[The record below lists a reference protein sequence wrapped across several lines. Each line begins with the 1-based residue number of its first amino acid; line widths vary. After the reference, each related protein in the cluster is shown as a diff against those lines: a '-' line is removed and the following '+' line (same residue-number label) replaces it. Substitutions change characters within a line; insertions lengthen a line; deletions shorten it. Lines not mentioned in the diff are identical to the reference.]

1 MKRKPETGDEKM
13 VHSSGEP
20 AEDSSVSTSAPLQTS
35 TQPQQQQPISTQQQQ
50 LQPRQISTGQQ
61 QQITMP
67 PGSFIASD
75 RRWYQPAPH
84 SPLSL
89 APSSLRIGRY
99 SKPWLVYRH
108 ILAVVIVAFLLTQ
121 GVTIIWFGLAEGDAW
136 LSLVGG
142 FCTLPFVGLLL
153 AMTRPRLA
161 HVRIA
166 VPSPNG
172 SYFHTIQN
180 SETLQTPVPTT
191 FTQHIIRDDSTL
203 DTPPSRTVWL
213 AFTALM
219 VISLAIALAM
229 VSGVAAPIVLTIA
242 VLIGIPAWLF
252 GFSIPVLAW
261 WSYSSEAL
269 ALDTRRR
276 DAEAW
281 LVAGMLSAIP
291 AVIINSFL
299 APSLIPASLSA
310 EVTEFLIITL
320 SAPIGEEL
328 CKGLAAALFIGRMR
342 GRKHGFQIGFTVG
355 LGFAM
360 IENLQYILL
369 SFGSGYVGFTFTALI
384 RGLGSIPGHAFWT
397 GLTGFALG
405 AIATNLPAKIP
416 LLDPHGE
423 SAKPSVPWLLVDPET
438 GERISNVEPTDQS
451 FQSNQTDH
459 AQVVGPGIA
468 EMWETPMPTAPH
480 VDLPVA
486 PEVPLIEMA
495 QLIDGEV
502 KMVVYELESIP
513 RMVKQRGGLTIMPRS
528 NLAQALGLAML
539 GHASWNGSSVLIPW
553 LISLIGVGELG
564 VILASLVWTGC
575 LVTGVI
581 WLGKRVLAAV
591 SSLEEEASKSKS
603 PSF

>member
-1 MKRKPETGDEKM
+1 MKKM
-13 VHSSGEP
+13 VHSGEETVVNSP
-20 AEDSSVSTSAPLQTS
+20 MSAPVAQQVSTPLQQHNS
-35 TQPQQQQPISTQQQQ
+35 PQIQQNIQNIPN
-50 LQPRQISTGQQ
+50 

-67 PGSFIASD
+67 DGAFIASD
-75 RRWYQPAPH
+75 QRWYQPAPH
-84 SPLSL
+84 SPLSP
-89 APSSLRIGRY
+89 ASSSLRIGRY

-108 ILAVVIVAFLLTQ
+108 ILGVVIVAFLLTQ
-121 GVTIIWFGLAEGDAW
+121 GVVIAWLGFDEGDAW
-136 LSLVGG
+136 LSLVGAL
-142 FCTLPFVGLLL
+142 CMLPFVGLLL
-153 AMTRPRLA
+153 AITRPRLA

-166 VPSPNG
+166 VASPNG

-180 SETLQTPVPTT
+180 SETIQTPGPTT
-191 FTQHIIRDDSTL
+191 FAQHIIRDDSTL

-219 VISLAIALAM
+219 IISVTIALAL
-229 VSGVAAPIVLTIA
+229 VSGIAAPVILTLA

-269 ALDTRRR
+269 GLDTKRR

-281 LVAGMLSAIP
+281 LIAGMLSAIP
-291 AVIINSFL
+291 AIIINSFL
-299 APSLIPASLSA
+299 APGLIPAS
-310 EVTEFLIITL
+310 L

-360 IENLQYILL
+360 IENLQYILF

-405 AIATNLPAKIP
+405 AIATKLPAKIP
-416 LLDPHGE
+416 ILDPHGE

-438 GERISNVEPTDQS
+438 GERISNVEPISTLKSDQ
-451 FQSNQTDH
+451 NNL
-459 AQVVGPGIA
+459 A
-468 EMWETPMPTAPH
+468 EVARHGLTAISDTTMPTIPEITM
-480 VDLPVA
+480 PIA

-502 KMVVYELESIP
+502 QMIVFEQQNIP
-513 RMVKQRGGLTIMPRS
+513 RMIKTRNGLSLMPTS
-528 NLAQALGLAML
+528 NLAQGLGLAML
-539 GHASWNGSSVLIPW
+539 GHATWNASSILVPW
-553 LISLIGVGELG
+553 LVSAAGVGEIG
-564 VILASLVWTGC
+564 VILSSLIWIGC
-575 LVTGVI
+575 LVAGVI
-581 WLGKRVLAAV
+581 WLGRGVLTAV
-591 SSLEEEASKSKS
+591 SSLEDETNVTESTV
-603 PSF
+603 